1 MKNIIAASVFC
12 VLTGIVAYAQQ
23 KTDGFCAHNR
33 QLKEVFKMYPELEEG
48 YYANRLLLNS
58 RVNKPNSNNSE
69 KSSPLYTVPVV
80 FHILHQY
87 GAENITDAQ
96 VYDAMEVINR
106 EFNAA
111 DPDSVDIV
119 AEFDTL
125 IGNSRIDFKLAAID
139 PYGNC
144 TNGINRI
151 YTHETNIG
159 DAYSKLNQWNRSR
172 YLNIWVVKIVGTP
185 GAAAYATPP
194 ASTDGAGYWYDGV
207 LSNHTYVGSTGT
219 SSPGVE
225 SVLTHELGHW
235 LGLAHTFGDSDLI
248 NEGPTICNDDGIQD
262 TPVTRGHLSCP
273 MGSYPAGWI
282 DCDTTNGGV
291 VEDIQNYMDYSYC
304 DVHFTPGQVNVMHN
318 ALIGISGQRNN
329 LWTDSTLM
337 LTGVADLQLPQDPSN
352 PLTVPT
358 CVPVADFSSSSKTI
372 CVGEPMTFS
381 DASWNAIIDSR
392 TWTFEGGTPATSTA
406 ANPSVT
412 FDTPGYKTVTL
423 AATNSAGT
431 GTETRTNYIY
441 VSPKWGDFNGPNFI
455 DLEGASANWFIV
467 HNPEDNHARFELNSN
482 TGYNN
487 STSFKLN
494 NFKDITGAD
503 PFTDDYFYNSRLG
516 LNIDELVT
524 PSFDLRYTTGVT
536 VSFKYSY
543 ATNATQIADI
553 SEELKVYY
561 SNDCGESWLPRNLT
575 VDGAPVGNSLT
586 GDDIVTGGFA
596 GFTDYVP
603 LTNNDWRTASF
614 TYNPTSLSDHAR
626 FKFQFIASDFSS
638 NLYID
643 EINIGGTLN
652 LFSDEIALLDLN
664 VYPNPS
670 SNGNS
675 INVSYTAQNEP
686 VTFTLRDVQ
695 GKVITTEVLETTNSL
710 VKHTLQNTDDLQS
723 SCYFLEVQSGDF
735 KTTRKVIVL

>member
-1 MKNIIAASVFC
+1 MKKIIVASVFC
-12 VLTGIVAYAQQ
+12 VLTGISVNAQQ

-33 QLKEVFKMYPELEEG
+33 QLKETFKLYPELEEG

-58 RVNKPNSNNSE
+58 RVDKPNPNNLE
-69 KSSPLYTVPVV
+69 KSTAIYTVPVV
-80 FHILHQY
+80 FHVLHQY
-87 GAENITDAQ
+87 GNENITDAQ
-96 VYDAMEVINR
+96 IYDAMVVINR

-111 DPDSVDIV
+111 DPDSVNIV
-119 AEFDTL
+119 AEYDTL

-144 TNGINRI
+144 TNGIDHI
-151 YTHETNIG
+151 YSHETNNG
-159 DAYSKLNQWNRSR
+159 DAPSKINQWNRSR
-172 YLNIWVVKIVGTP
+172 YLNIWVVQNVGTP

-207 LSNHTYVGSTGT
+207 LSKHSYVGSIGT
-219 SSPGVE
+219 SSVGVE

-248 NEGPTICNDDGIQD
+248 NVGPTICNDDGVDD
-262 TPVTRGHLSCP
+262 TPPTRGHLNCP
-273 MGSYPAGWI
+273 AGYPATWI
-282 DCDTTNGGV
+282 DCDTAGV
-291 VEDIQNYMDYSYC
+291 LVEDVQNYMDYSYC
-304 DVHFTPGQVNVMHN
+304 DVHFTPGQVTVMHN
-318 ALIGISGQRNN
+318 ALEGISGQRNN

-337 LTGVADLQLPQDPSN
+337 LTGVTDLELPQDPAN
-352 PLTVPT
+352 PLTVPL

-372 CVGEPMTFS
+372 CVDEPITFS
-381 DASWNAIIDSR
+381 DASWNAVIDSR
-392 TWTFEGGTPATSTA
+392 AWTFSGGTPATSTSL
-406 ANPSVT
+406 NPSVT
-412 FDTPGYKTVTL
+412 FNTPGFKTITL

-431 GTETRTNYIY
+431 GTETRTAYIY
-441 VSPKWGDFNGPNFI
+441 VSPKWGDFNGPNLI
-455 DLEGASANWFIV
+455 DLEGPSANWFIV
-467 HNPEDNHARFELNSN
+467 HNPEDNHASFQLNSN

-487 STSFKLN
+487 STSYKLN
-494 NFKDITGAD
+494 NYKDISNAD
-503 PFTDDYFYNSRLG
+503 LFTDDFFYNYRLG

-553 SEELKVYY
+553 TEELKVYY
-561 SNDCGESWLPRNLT
+561 SNDCGETWLPRNLT
-575 VDGAPVGNSLT
+575 LDGSPVGNSLT
-586 GDDIVTGGFA
+586 SDDLVTGGFA

-603 LTNNDWRTASF
+603 TTNNDWQTASF

-626 FKFQFIASDFSS
+626 FKFVFIASDYSS

-643 EINIGGTLN
+643 DINIGGTLN

-670 SNGNS
+670 SNGNF
-675 INVSYTAQNEP
+675 INVSYTAQNDP

-695 GKVITTEVLETTNSL
+695 GKIISSEVVEATNSE
-710 VKHTLQNTDDLQS
+710 VNHTLKNTGKLQS
-723 SCYFLEVQSGDF
+723 ACYFLEVQSGDY
-735 KTTRKVIVL
+735 KTVRKVIVL